1 MKMGERFV
9 VDDWRRRGYQILLT
23 RRGPITA
30 DEAACLSTTILTNL
44 LKAREALSKA
54 NGREEGYIERSLES
68 RQAGKRRVPDA
79 DSERSSTTSRET
91 ETCCQSPVDS
101 APPSDVQGPIVLDD
115 GTSIPDSVPASRD
128 DDDSEE
134 RSTQF

>member
-1 MKMGERFV
+1 MTMGERFV
-9 VDDWRRRGYQILLT
+9 VDDWKRRGFQMLLT
-23 RRGPITA
+23 RRDTITA
-30 DEAACLSTTILTNL
+30 DEAARLGTKIFAKF
-44 LKAREALSKA
+44 LKAREALVEAK
-54 NGREEGYIERSLES
+54 GKEEGYIERSLES